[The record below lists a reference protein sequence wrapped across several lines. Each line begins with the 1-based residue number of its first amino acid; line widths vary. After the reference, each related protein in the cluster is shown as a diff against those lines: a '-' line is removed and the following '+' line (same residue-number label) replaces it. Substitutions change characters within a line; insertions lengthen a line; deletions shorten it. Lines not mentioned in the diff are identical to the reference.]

1 MDEAKLHLTH
11 LFLEE
16 KNNFKR
22 LPKGTFYLLHNHVMT
37 KYDIHETSFSIPVDT
52 IRGWSKYGTTALK
65 PGPLAFAYQIQPII
79 LRYIEMKQE
88 CGQPM
93 TQLDIIDCA
102 NSLIT
107 GSNIAT
113 TMNCFRHSN
122 SKSPAI

>member
-16 KNNFKR
+16 KKKFKR
-22 LPKGTFYLLHNHVMT
+22 LPKRTFHLLHNHVMT
-37 KYDIHETSFSIPVDT
+37 NYDLHETSFFILIDT
-52 IRGWSKYGTTALK
+52 IIGRPKYGTTALK
-65 PGPLAFAYQIQPII
+65 SGPLAAAYQIEPII

-93 TQLDIIDCA
+93 TRLDIIDFV

-107 GSNIAT
+107 GSTLLTA
-113 TMNCFRHSN
+113 MNLFHH
-122 SKSPAI
+122 